1 MPQKT
6 TQRQS
11 RAKKNGA
18 PRTRAKAKPA
28 PAVEKQAQAVDLD
41 PANRPGV
48 PMETAPKPLA
58 GARVPIALQHADV
71 PVFKHA
77 GRKVMPPVF
86 GTAQP
91 PKGLSGLLRKAAYA
105 KPDHKPGHWML
116 LLLADRVDVW
126 EHRLRRSLPW
136 AAPSAAVLVAGLMWR
151 ARRA

>member
-6 TQRQS
+6 THKPR
-11 RAKKNGA
+11 RAKSG
-18 PRTRAKAKPA
+18 PAKARVKA
-28 PAVEKQAQAVDLD
+28 PPTLAVDQD

-48 PMETAPKPLA
+48 PMETAPRPLA
-58 GARVPIALQHADV
+58 GARVPIAPQHAEV

-77 GRKVMPPVF
+77 GRKQMPPVF

-105 KPDHKPGHWML
+105 KPDHKPGHWMM

-136 AAPSAAVLVAGLMWR
+136 AAPSAAVLAAGLMWR

>member
-6 TQRQS
+6 TRKSS
-11 RAKKNGA
+11 RAKNGHA
-18 PRTRAKAKPA
+18 KARAKANPTS
-28 PAVEKQAQAVDLD
+28 AVDQD

-58 GARVPIALQHADV
+58 GARAPIALQHAEV

-77 GRKVMPPVF
+77 GRKQMPPVF

-126 EHRLRRSLPW
+126 EHRLRKSLPW
-136 AAPSAAVLVAGLMWR
+136 AAPSAAVLVAGGLMWR
-151 ARRA
+151 GRRA

>member
-6 TQRQS
+6 TRKSS
-11 RAKKNGA
+11 RAKNGH
-18 PRTRAKAKPA
+18 AKAKAKA
-28 PAVEKQAQAVDLD
+28 PLAVDQD

-58 GARVPIALQHADV
+58 GARAPIALQHAEV

-77 GRKVMPPVF
+77 GRKQMPPVF

-116 LLLADRVDVW
+116 LMLADRVDVW
-126 EHRLRRSLPW
+126 EHRLRKSLPW
-136 AAPSAAVLVAGLMWR
+136 AAPSAAVLVAGGLMWR
-151 ARRA
+151 VRRA

>member
-6 TQRQS
+6 TQRSS
-11 RAKKNGA
+11 RAKNGRA
-18 PRTRAKAKPA
+18 KTRAKANPTL
-28 PAVEKQAQAVDLD
+28 AVDLD

-58 GARVPIALQHADV
+58 GARVPIAHQHAEV

-77 GRKVMPPVF
+77 GRKEMPPVF

-136 AAPSAAVLVAGLMWR
+136 AAPSAAAFLAGGLMWR
-151 ARRA
+151 ARSA

>member
-6 TQRQS
+6 PQRPR
-11 RAKKNGA
+11 RAKNGT
-18 PRTRAKAKPA
+18 PKSRAKAKP
-28 PAVEKQAQAVDLD
+28 PQAVDQD

-77 GRKVMPPVF
+77 GRKQMPPVF

-91 PKGLSGLLRKAAYA
+91 PKGLSGWIRKAAYA

>member
-6 TQRQS
+6 TRKPS
-11 RAKKNGA
+11 RAKNGHSK
-18 PRTRAKAKPA
+18 AKAKA
-28 PAVEKQAQAVDLD
+28 PQAVDQD

-58 GARVPIALQHADV
+58 GARVPIAPQHAEV

-77 GRKVMPPVF
+77 GRKQMPPVF

-136 AAPSAAVLVAGLMWR
+136 AAPSAAVLLAGGLMWR